1 MAVTGT
7 ITMERH
13 MTLALE
19 FVKKGISIKYILPD
33 SKDTPSRDDEIYIE
47 KYRLDACPNESLIMN
62 AIQKKIGRTDIFKSQ
77 RNTLGICIMLLL
89 SKGYCINSSVL
100 IDIDDFFIER
110 CWECIQVVSHNIPE
124 DVSDWISD
132 SMGQR
137 SASKFSMVFCQTK
150 NIMGS
155 IEFLNKSIPETGGF
169 FKIEPSEFN
178 VSTIA
183 WHRND
188 ALRQSIILHLTSS
201 V

>member
-1 MAVTGT
+1 
-7 ITMERH
+7 

-19 FVKKGISIKYILPD
+19 FIKSGISIKYILPD
-33 SKDTPSRDDEIYIE
+33 SKDNPSRDDEVYIE
-47 KYRLDACPNESLIMN
+47 KYRLDSCPNESLIIN

-100 IDIDDFFIER
+100 TDIDDFFIER

-124 DVSDWISD
+124 DISAWISNT
-132 SMGQR
+132 MGQR

-150 NIMGS
+150 NTMAS
-155 IEFLNKSIPETGGF
+155 IEFLNKSIPDTGRF
-169 FKIEPSEFN
+169 FKIKPSEFDIP
-178 VSTIA
+178 TTA

-188 ALRQSIILHLTSS
+188 SLRQSIILHLLSS